1 MKKRN
6 VGDAEYYEGSTNI
19 YADLGYANPEQWS
32 LKASIATKILG
43 IIEEHDLTPERRRDP
58 YSALLKDGFLI

>member
-1 MKKRN
+1 MKKRRI
-6 VGDAEYYEGSTNI
+6 GDMEYYEGSTNV

-43 IIEEHDLTPERRRDP
+43 IIEEHDLTPERRRDLARHC
-58 YSALLKDGFLI
+58 SRTGF